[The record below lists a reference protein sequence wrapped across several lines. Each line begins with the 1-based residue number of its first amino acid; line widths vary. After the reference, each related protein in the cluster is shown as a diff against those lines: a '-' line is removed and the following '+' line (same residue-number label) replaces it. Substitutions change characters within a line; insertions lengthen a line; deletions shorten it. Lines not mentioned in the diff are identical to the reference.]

1 MRKVK
6 RGFFLRYATK
16 APLRVERRRV
26 KRGVQSE
33 WRQLYN
39 LHCVDVVVCIAGNDV
54 AQRYEIR
61 NVAIGIHHALTGA
74 RVEAEAIHLI
84 INLHGHE
91 DEIVLHVNADGVAKV
106 LCR

>member
-1 MRKVK
+1 MSRHE
-6 RGFFLRYATK
+6 RCHIAADGELRAIRWK
-16 APLRVERRRV
+16 SER
-26 KRGVQSE
+26 
-33 WRQLYN
+33 RQLYH
-39 LHCVDVVVCIAGNDV
+39 LHRVDVVVCIAGDDV

-61 NVAIGIHHALTGA
+61 YVTIGIHHALTGA

-91 DEIVLHVNADGVAKV
+91 DEIILHVDADGVAKV